1 MFCHVSSEQVFG
13 VHDVTSVY
21 HVPLLLQSQG
31 IVQYLRK
38 RLNLDKVTITKEMS
52 EKGASLGKRWKDLTT
67 GYVQPVSLLGV
78 GDLIFFPA
86 RNDYSTK

>member
-31 IVQYLRK
+31 IVEYLRK
-38 RLNLDKVTITKEMS
+38 RLALDKVFIPKEIV
-52 EKGASLGKRWKDLTT
+52 EKGISLSKRWKAMTT
-67 GYVQPVSLLGV
+67 GYASIYLDKNSL
-78 GDLIFFPA
+78 
-86 RNDYSTK
+86 